1 MKTTPFTHF
10 HEALGARMA
19 PFAGYNMP
27 IEYPTGIKEEHLNV
41 RNKLGVFDVPI
52 WENFGL
58 KDRKLLNWF
67 RN

>member
-27 IEYPTGIKEEHLNV
+27 IEYPTGIKEQHLV
-41 RNKLGVFDVPI
+41 
-52 WENFGL
+52 
-58 KDRKLLNWF
+58 LLN
-67 RN
+67 RNDIDFNP

>member
-27 IEYPTGIKEEHLNV
+27 IEYPTGINLEFLM
-41 RNKLGVFDVPI
+41 FPI

>member
-41 RNKLGVFDVPI
+41 RNKLGVLMFPI